1 VSLTLSCV
9 SYIDRL
15 LQENAKLR
23 ALTDTAES
31 QALPAEGDQ
40 DLLTPESVVTFAKDT
55 DGHLDQQD
63 GAPEASENP
72 ILQPE
77 PWFTQ
82 AKASSAPIWIGEAS
96 DSAFATRLRQF
107 AAPDPVSEVHV
118 PRTHYATDESL
129 ASVTSSSSP
138 YSQDLAALPSPS
150 RSKFLVEVALRHI
163 CRCYH
168 IVRRCDV
175 MSSISVVGR
184 GSNGDDSW
192 SRGIEC
198 RLWALLAHG
207 ELHSTKMAA
216 PGDMFPGLVY
226 FAKASELL
234 QVISERPQLEVVE
247 TMLLLV
253 SQVAQFVSNSG

>member
-1 VSLTLSCV
+1 MLSCI

-15 LQENAKLR
+15 LRENAALR
-23 ALTDTAES
+23 ALANTAES

-40 DLLTPESVVTFAKDT
+40 DLLTPESVITLTKDA
-55 DGHLDQQD
+55 DEQD

-82 AKASSAPIWIGEAS
+82 TKASSAPIWIGEAS

-129 ASVTSSSSP
+129 AQLTSSSSP
-138 YSQDLAALPSPS
+138 YSQDLATLPSPS
-150 RSKFLVEVALRHI
+150 RSEFLVEVALRHI

-168 IVRRCDV
+168 IVRRSDV
-175 MSSISVVGR
+175 MASISTVGR
-184 GSNGDDSW
+184 GSDGSDGW

-207 ELHSTKMAA
+207 ELHSTKTAA

-253 SQVAQFVSNSG
+253 R